1 MYIIIFYG
9 FSHSNLSKFFSTLSS
24 LVIGLLTA
32 RGLVDHTTRILSPI
46 LRSLSFSLPR
56 HLGKIELSDANVNPL
71 QCNLFTQRL
80 YPGNKNA
87 KYVAIHV
94 MCTIDPPCV
103 LNIVLSPYQH
113 RPLFIDTN
121 SEQFLHTLYYIS
133 HTRETSLS
141 AT

>member
-9 FSHSNLSKFFSTLSS
+9 FSHSNLSQFSSTLIS

-32 RGLVDHTTRILSPI
+32 MGLVYHTARILSPI

-71 QCNLFTQRL
+71 QCNLFTQWL
-80 YPGNKNA
+80 YPRNKNA

-94 MCTIDPPCV
+94 FV
-103 LNIVLSPYQH
+103 YHRSPVCPEYS
-113 RPLFIDTN
+113 LI
-121 SEQFLHTLYYIS
+121 
-133 HTRETSLS
+133 SLS
-141 AT
+141 TQAPLH